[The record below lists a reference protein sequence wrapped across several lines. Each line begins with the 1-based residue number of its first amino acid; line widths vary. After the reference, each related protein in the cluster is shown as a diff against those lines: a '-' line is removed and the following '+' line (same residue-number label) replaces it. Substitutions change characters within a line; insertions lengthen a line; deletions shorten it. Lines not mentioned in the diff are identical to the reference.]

1 MTPDRRCTTYS
12 ARPARLEREGDP
24 EPWLGKQRASIRT
37 SVRAEGPRLMSLVVH
52 IVPFEMGA
60 RLPPGSHRQRDKVWT
75 NISVLV
81 FTVELLV
88 APRGPQL
95 RELIQSGRSPLASTC
110 VRSALVSSWKRRQA
124 SAPT

>member
-60 RLPPGSHRQRDKVWT
+60 RLPPGSHRQRDKGVDQYQRPGIHRRALSGTAWSSAARAHPVRE
-75 NISVLV
+75 IAAGLH
-81 FTVELLV
+81 
-88 APRGPQL
+88 PRL
-95 RELIQSGRSPLASTC
+95 SYFAADRA
-110 VRSALVSSWKRRQA
+110 AK
-124 SAPT
+124 